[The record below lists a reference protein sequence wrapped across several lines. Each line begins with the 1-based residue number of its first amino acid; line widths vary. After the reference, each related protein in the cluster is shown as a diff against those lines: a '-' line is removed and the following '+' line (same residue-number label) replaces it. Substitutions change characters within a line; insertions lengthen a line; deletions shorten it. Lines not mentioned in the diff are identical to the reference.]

1 MVRSEVLVD
10 RHHTDVVF
18 SYSRSAGISLF
29 VRRCMFANAVVA
41 NNDIEGILQ
50 SPELLRQ
57 KLFTFSWRLSPKR
70 LHT

>member
-10 RHHTDVVF
+10 RHHSDVVF

-29 VRRCMFANAVVA
+29 VHHCMSLDANA

-50 SPELLRQ
+50 SPERAQEIWLVQ
-57 KLFTFSWRLSPKR
+57 YFLF
-70 LHT
+70 